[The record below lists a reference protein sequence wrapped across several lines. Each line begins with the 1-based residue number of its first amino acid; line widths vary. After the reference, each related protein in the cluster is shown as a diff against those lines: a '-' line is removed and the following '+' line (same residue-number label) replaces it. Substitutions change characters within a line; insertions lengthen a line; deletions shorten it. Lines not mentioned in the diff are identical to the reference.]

1 MAMKRRE
8 SSGKAASLASTAAL
22 CLARWHT
29 GQQQYQSRRRLPLW
43 GVLLVLICLCA
54 ECQSAP
60 PASPKQN
67 AAREEARPPKSVK
80 VFRVA
85 QVAMER
91 TVTALGSLAAYDQA
105 TVSVKVPGR
114 LQHIAVD
121 LGSVVQK
128 GEVIAK
134 IETQDYQL
142 KVEQATAAL
151 AQARARLGLPPNH
164 TNDRIDPERTST
176 VRQAQAVLE
185 EAQAH
190 RQRTRTLFEQ
200 GIISQAQ
207 VDTAESSYK
216 VALSRYE
223 DALEEVHDRQAVLA
237 QRRSELALARQQLAD
252 TTIYAP
258 FAGSVQ
264 ERRASVG
271 EYLGAG
277 APLATV
283 VRMDPLR
290 LRAEVPERDAPNVR
304 IGQRVR
310 VTVEGDT
317 NVYAGH
323 IARLSPVITPQN
335 RMLMVEAEVRNQ
347 GALRPGAFAHA
358 DIVIDEQST
367 SVAVPTNA
375 ITTFAGVEKVLLV
388 QDGKVSE
395 KTISTGR
402 RTAEWV
408 EVISGVKVGD
418 AVVLEP
424 GNLQPGQAVTIVE

>member
-1 MAMKRRE
+1 
-8 SSGKAASLASTAAL
+8 
-22 CLARWHT
+22 
-29 GQQQYQSRRRLPLW
+29 
-43 GVLLVLICLCA
+43 
-54 ECQSAP
+54 
-60 PASPKQN
+60 
-67 AAREEARPPKSVK
+67 VK
-80 VFRVA
+80 VTPVT
-85 QVAMER
+85 QVAIQR

-105 TVSVKVPGR
+105 TISVKAPGR

-128 GEVIAK
+128 GEVIAQ

-142 KVEQATAAL
+142 RVQQASAAL
-151 AQARARLGLPPNH
+151 AQARARLGLPPNQNH
-164 TNDRIDPERTST
+164 DRIDPARTST
-176 VRQAQAVLE
+176 VRQAQAVLD

-190 RQRTRTLFEQ
+190 RERTRTLFEQ
-200 GIISQAQ
+200 GIIAQAQ

-258 FAGSVQ
+258 FDGAVQ
-264 ERRASVG
+264 ERRASIG
-271 EYLGAG
+271 EYLAAG
-277 APLATV
+277 APLATM

-290 LRAEVPERDAPNVR
+290 LRAEVPERDAPNVH
-304 IGQRVR
+304 IGQRVQ
-310 VTVEGDT
+310 VSIEGDS
-317 NVYAGH
+317 NVYIGH
-323 IARLSPVITPQN
+323 IARLSPAITPQN
-335 RMLMVEAEVRNQ
+335 RMLMVEAEVRNE
-347 GALRPGAFAHA
+347 GALRPGAFARA
-358 DIVIDEQST
+358 DIVIDEQSKT
-367 SVAVPTNA
+367 VAVPIRT

-418 AVVLEP
+418 KVVLEP

>member
-1 MAMKRRE
+1 
-8 SSGKAASLASTAAL
+8 
-22 CLARWHT
+22 
-29 GQQQYQSRRRLPLW
+29 
-43 GVLLVLICLCA
+43 
-54 ECQSAP
+54 
-60 PASPKQN
+60 
-67 AAREEARPPKSVK
+67 
-80 VFRVA
+80 
-85 QVAMER
+85 MER

-114 LQHIAVD
+114 LQDIAVD

-128 GEVIAK
+128 GEVIAR

-142 KVEQATAAL
+142 QVEQATAAL
-151 AQARARLGLPPNH
+151 AQARARLGLSPNH
-164 TNDRIDPERTST
+164 TNDRINPERTST

-190 RQRTRTLFEQ
+190 RERTRTLFEQ

-223 DALEEVHDRQAVLA
+223 DALEEVHNRQAVLA

-258 FAGSVQ
+258 FTGAVQ

-277 APLATV
+277 APLATI

-290 LRAEVPERDAPNVR
+290 LRVEVPERDAPNVR

-358 DIVIDEQST
+358 DIVIDEQGM
-367 SVAVPTNA
+367 SVAVPANA

-388 QDGKVSE
+388 QDSKVSE
-395 KTISTGR
+395 KAISTGR

-418 AVVLEP
+418 VVVLEP